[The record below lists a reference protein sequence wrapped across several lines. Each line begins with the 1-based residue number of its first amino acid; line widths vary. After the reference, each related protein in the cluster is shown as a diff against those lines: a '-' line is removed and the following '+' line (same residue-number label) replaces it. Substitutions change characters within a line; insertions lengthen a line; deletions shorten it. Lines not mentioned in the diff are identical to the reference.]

1 MRENQFPQVSG
12 RLLDLMI
19 AELSEPLQRLLC
31 AFPEELRE
39 RAAEMA
45 LEAAVRELGRVIQG
59 SAGKV

>member
-1 MRENQFPQVSG
+1 M
-12 RLLDLMI
+12 MI